1 MKKLYKIMLSLSL
14 ALTLLFAATLSVD
27 LPVTAADSED
37 NVAIFRLYN
46 PNSGEH
52 FYTAS
57 QVERD
62 TLILAGWNGEG
73 YAWMAPAYSDQPVYR
88 LYSPST
94 GDHHYTLSSVE
105 RDVCLSAGWA
115 DEGSGWYS
123 SEDAEIPI
131 YRQFNPNATGA
142 GSHNY
147 TKDGNEASFLVSL
160 GWNDEAIGWY
170 GVDAEFPEYPA
181 EPVYI
186 TNPWDYLS
194 FGYGK
199 GASDV
204 NVSPNKRGV
213 GIFFGGDWHIEIW
226 TNLNPQIQTYGCY
239 AVSIVDSHTYTVTY
253 WAPISLTGEDV
264 ALAGEDGLTVKK
276 EAISVANTVIDYMKE
291 HPYPYQEPNIPGLY
305 FRTD

>member
-1 MKKLYKIMLSLSL
+1 MKKNIMKLMFSFLLALSLL
-14 ALTLLFAATLSVD
+14 AGLTLSVD

-123 SEDAEIPI
+123 SEDAEVPV

-147 TKDGNEASFLVSL
+147 TRDGNEASFLISL

-181 EPVYI
+181 EPERI
-186 TNPWDYLS
+186 TSPWDYYS

-199 GASDV
+199 GAS
-204 NVSPNKRGV
+204 NVYFSSKGG
-213 GIFFGGDWHIEIW
+213 GIGFFFDGWYVAVS
-226 TNLNPQIQTYGCY
+226 TNLDPNNQVYGCS
-239 AVSIVDSHTYTVTY
+239 AVEIVEDNTYTVTY
-253 WAPISLTGEDV
+253 WVPISLDGEDV
-264 ALAGEDGLTVKK
+264 ALVDKDGVTVKK
-276 EAISVANTVIDYMKE
+276 EAISVASTVIDYMKE
-291 HPYPYQEPNIPGLY
+291 HPDPYQEPNIPGLY